1 MILGS
6 TISTARPF
14 SSMAAL
20 LDNMFQTLSTDY
32 IHVVVIFAGGGHAAS
47 SRLALNENG
56 HTLNTALPSI
66 MAIET
71 DAILHKE

>member
-6 TISTARPF
+6 AISTARPF

-20 LDNMFQTLSTDY
+20 LL
-32 IHVVVIFAGGGHAAS
+32 FAGGGHAAS

-71 DAILHKE
+71 DAVLHKE

>member
-1 MILGS
+1 MIPGNAFS
-6 TISTARPF
+6 IACPF

-32 IHVVVIFAGGGHAAS
+32 IDVVVLFAGDSHAAS

-56 HTLNTALPSI
+56 RTLNAAFPGI
-66 MAIET
+66 MGIE
-71 DAILHKE
+71 L